1 MLLICML
8 CYPLLQ
14 SNLTFWTCRQ
24 ISTLGLLQACN
35 QRSMNTSSITD
46 NMQHLYPIQSEVMLC
61 AGEEKTPTHC
71 PLTYNE
77 FWPMDISSYAP
88 VYRKLR
94 VCMSLHSQGLFYGK
108 KARKNLSIILLS
120 SRLLLVCVVLH
131 LQV

>member
-1 MLLICML
+1 MLLICIL

-14 SNLTFWTCRQ
+14 SNLHFGLVKEQFSR
-24 ISTLGLLQACN
+24 LLQACN
-35 QRSMNTSSITD
+35 QRSMNTSSTTD
-46 NMQHLYPIQSEVMLC
+46 NMQHLHPIQREVILC

-71 PLTYNE
+71 PLTCNE

-108 KARKNLSIILLS
+108 KAS
-120 SRLLLVCVVLH
+120 
-131 LQV
+131 